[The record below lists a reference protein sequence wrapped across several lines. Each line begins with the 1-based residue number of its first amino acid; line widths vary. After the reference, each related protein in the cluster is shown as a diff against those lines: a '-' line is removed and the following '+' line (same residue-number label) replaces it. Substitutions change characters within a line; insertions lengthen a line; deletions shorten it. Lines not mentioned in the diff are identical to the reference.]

1 MQRVNVNSADI
12 EYEVQ
17 GSGEPVVLIHGS
29 ILADAF
35 YSLRAEPCIAN
46 NFRVIAYHRRGFAG
60 SSRASAPFTI
70 GQQAADGC
78 ALLRHLGIPRAHIA
92 GHSYGAAIALQ
103 WALDAPE
110 EVQSLA
116 LLEAPLVNTIPSG
129 PSFWE
134 GVASVRRDMYERGD
148 KVGATDAFLTAAV
161 GPDYRQF
168 ITKFLPV
175 GAFDMAV
182 ADLDTFFQIEMPAL
196 QRWRFTAKEATR
208 LRNPVLAVV
217 GTETAS
223 IFRESHE
230 LIKQWLPQAE
240 ELAIPQVTHG
250 LEYMNPRAVADGL
263 ALFFASHKL

>member
-17 GSGEPVVLIHGS
+17 GAGEPVVLIHGQ

-70 GQQAADGC
+70 GQQAADGR

-103 WALDAPE
+103 WTLDAPE

-148 KVGATDAFLTAAV
+148 KVGATDAFLTAVV

-168 ITKFLPV
+168 IAKFLPP
-175 GAFDMAV
+175 GRLSRQSPISIPFSRSKC
-182 ADLDTFFQIEMPAL
+182 PHCNSGAL
-196 QRWRFTAKEATR
+196 QPKRPHASEDPCWRWWAPRRHQSSAKAMR
-208 LRNPVLAVV
+208 
-217 GTETAS
+217 
-223 IFRESHE
+223 
-230 LIKQWLPQAE
+230 
-240 ELAIPQVTHG
+240 
-250 LEYMNPRAVADGL
+250 
-263 ALFFASHKL
+263 